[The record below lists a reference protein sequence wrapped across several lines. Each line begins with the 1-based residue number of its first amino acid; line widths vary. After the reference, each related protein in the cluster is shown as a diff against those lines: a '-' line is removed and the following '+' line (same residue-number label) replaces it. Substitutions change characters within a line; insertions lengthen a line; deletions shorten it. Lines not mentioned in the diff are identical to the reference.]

1 VKPVGKPDAG
11 NPHVRFDERGWETEP
26 SRDRAHPRLYQAA
39 VYSIRDTRPFA
50 VSTFLHTSLPIPSV
64 VENNYIIYLFM
75 NMWKNMMDI
84 SMVAEYPQQ
93 NSGKLEP
100 GRRGAPFEDKFQ
112 QAIRMYQSPWGII
125 YAAIVRPA
133 DPKSQIPV
141 VLAQGWSENMKVLK
155 ESIKQLYAANRIVI
169 ALDHPRRGGAIDVHP
184 SYPIEELRKALTIH
198 EIIQQQDILLVDFIA
213 HS

>member
-1 VKPVGKPDAG
+1 
-11 NPHVRFDERGWETEP
+11 
-26 SRDRAHPRLYQAA
+26 
-39 VYSIRDTRPFA
+39 
-50 VSTFLHTSLPIPSV
+50 
-64 VENNYIIYLFM
+64 M

-213 HS
+213 HSEGAINSAIAAFLEPKRVRNIILVDPAGLAGKDVAPLFVGRFAKKT